1 MYGILGSF
9 AGFDLQSV
17 VFITWV
23 IFGVII
29 LLLMLFGMWISL
41 YRLCWC
47 HWLFAILMCLFTLF
61 FLVLGAGLIAAG
73 KLAANYLDELWSSG
87 NSSNTIQK
95 SLSELYS
102 KADSIY
108 CVASNGCTWYATY
121 VAPTSP
127 RTYVMTAISS
137 SSTVTSVQG
146 CKSYLQT
153 AYKDYGISF
162 SDIDAI
168 IKYLNYFGEIEKG
181 YTCSGVWTM
190 MPIYYFSDCSTTKP
204 SKKCQDSIRDDILL
218 GEVVPMGIG
227 FLIIGCILFLV
238 WFIQYG
244 LCCRK

>member
-1 MYGILGSF
+1 MNSDQNKYSSDTINT
-9 AGFDLQSV
+9 
-17 VFITWV
+17 FIDR
-23 IFGVII
+23 
-29 LLLMLFGMWISL
+29 L
-41 YRLCWC
+41 YE
-47 HWLFAILMCLFTLF
+47 
-61 FLVLGAGLIAAG
+61 
-73 KLAANYLDELWSSG
+73 N
-87 NSSNTIQK
+87 
-95 SLSELYS
+95 
-102 KADSIY
+102 ADQIY
-108 CVASNGCTWYATY
+108 CVASSGCKWYATY

-127 RTYVMTAISS
+127 RTYVMSTIST

-146 CKSYLQT
+146 CKSYLHS
-153 AYKDYGISF
+153 AYKYLIYEG
-162 SDIDAI
+162 DIDSI

-204 SKKCQDSIRDDILL
+204 SKKCQDSIRDDIFL

>member
-1 MYGILGSF
+1 M
-9 AGFDLQSV
+9 AGFLVIIDKKNKSYYFNIFNK
-17 VFITWV
+17 VFLIRG
-23 IFGVII
+23 FGV
-29 LLLMLFGMWISL
+29 
-41 YRLCWC
+41 
-47 HWLFAILMCLFTLF
+47 
-61 FLVLGAGLIAAG
+61 
-73 KLAANYLDELWSSG
+73 
-87 NSSNTIQK
+87 
-95 SLSELYS
+95 
-102 KADSIY
+102 Y

-168 IKYLNYFGEIEKG
+168 IKYLDYFGQIEKG

-204 SKKCQDSIRDDILL
+204 SKKMSR
-218 GEVVPMGIG
+218 
-227 FLIIGCILFLV
+227 
-238 WFIQYG
+238 
-244 LCCRK
+244 